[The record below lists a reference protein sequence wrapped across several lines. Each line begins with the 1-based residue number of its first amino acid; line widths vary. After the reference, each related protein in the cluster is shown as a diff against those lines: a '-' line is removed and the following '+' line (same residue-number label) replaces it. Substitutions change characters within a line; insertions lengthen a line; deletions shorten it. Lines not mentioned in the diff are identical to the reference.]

1 MGIIVESCRSHM
13 VCCNTEDRGQITEPN
28 LNVKKNFTFSEMEDE
43 EYIENETE
51 DINST
56 NKPIPD
62 LNSLPVKINDLI
74 MDHQESP
81 FRYYKEMKTLG
92 SGTYGTVKKVCLIKN
107 PLTIRAMKIISKD
120 NIRQGLD
127 HTKLIDEIKI
137 LKKLDHP
144 NIMKIYEC
152 FVDEHNFYIISDF
165 CDQGDLLGKLEKLGK
180 MNEIVV
186 KFLMEQV
193 LNAVAYLHSKKV
205 LHGDI
210 KLENILL
217 YTATSQNKG
226 RRFTS
231 INIDINEIK
240 ELRRELNK
248 NETLSKRSRN
258 YVNDMLNY
266 EIKLIDFGC
275 SKYFVKKN
283 KHRSLSGVIGSPLY
297 CSPEVVDDLYDELS
311 DEWSCGVLM
320 YILLSGEA
328 PFKGTSEEE
337 LFKEIKKCKY
347 SFDLVEF
354 NEVSSACKDLI
365 RKLMEPKKS
374 KRIKAH
380 EALKHPFFT
389 QLFNPIKSTI
399 QKQDLN
405 ILRNLIRY
413 KQPTSKFHESM
424 YAFICNNYIDI
435 DEEKHLRAVFR
446 SIDRSDKNNL
456 SKEDL
461 RESFKEIKVNL
472 SDEELNIIF
481 KKIDSDQNHS
491 IQYQEFLRA
500 ACDKKTLL
508 SQENLKN
515 AFLALCEN
523 EEREYITGDNIK
535 RFIFHDLK
543 LQEEVFD
550 EYLEQFGMK
559 RDDKMSFAQFC
570 DILRND
576 KKLNIEKDK
585 EEDKNIDNS
594 TKNVSDESI

>member
-248 NETLSKRSRN
+248 NEILSKRSRN

-347 SFDLVEF
+347 NFDLVEF

-559 RDDKMSFAQFC
+559 RDEKMSFAQFC